1 MLACRRQ
8 AGETPRSGVSAPE
21 ADRLGRL
28 AATGTLPLQRRIQPP
43 QPRRSGATLQRY
55 TVLGRDKIYAAEP
68 PSRPWFGYP
77 YAVVPNTTRF
87 SGQRLQGGHGPSEF
101 LDPNDANTVNVRRA
115 AHATVCLRL
124 SDDANMAIENSDLD
138 PRQPKL
144 FFATDAVI
152 SAANTALGAGSIVRL
167 DKQGGSIKILTGW
180 TSQTTLHRVAPVFRT
195 APPQNCDE
203 IAGRITG
210 VGAGHFMQT
219 RAGIS
224 MTNALGRFLEE
235 DPDELNPNADATVRS
250 YLAWQRE
257 RPNRLKT
264 VGANAGAKPNVGEA
278 FVIGTLGPVIARQG
292 GAAQVRDIASGQVR
306 TLNWAFHFGAVV
318 ARSGRDRITHE
329 NYARGDNRVAGADP
343 RWYFQMYGE
352 WAGQSFH
359 EFHEAKE
366 EYANPVT
373 VTATG
378 RAIPRPGPS

>member
-1 MLACRRQ
+1 LLACRRQ

-55 TVLGRDKIYAAEP
+55 TVHGRDKIYAAEP

-87 SGQRLQGGHGPSEF
+87 SGQRLQGGHGPNEF
-101 LDPNDANTVNVRRA
+101 LDPNDANTANVRRA

-138 PRQPKL
+138 PRQPKV

-167 DKQGGSIKILTGW
+167 DKQADRSRSSPAGPARPRSTASPRCFGRRLRKIAMK
-180 TSQTTLHRVAPVFRT
+180 S
-195 APPQNCDE
+195 
-203 IAGRITG
+203 
-210 VGAGHFMQT
+210 
-219 RAGIS
+219 
-224 MTNALGRFLEE
+224 
-235 DPDELNPNADATVRS
+235 PD
-250 YLAWQRE
+250 
-257 RPNRLKT
+257 
-264 VGANAGAKPNVGEA
+264 GEA